1 MSRVCIY
8 VWLSQSL
15 PSSIGHMRKLKTL
28 KAQGNLLDHIPGEL
42 RDVRGLQ
49 VCDLDVYGGT

>member
-1 MSRVCIY
+1 
-8 VWLSQSL
+8 
-15 PSSIGHMRKLKTL
+15 MRKLKTL
-28 KAQGNLLDHIPGEL
+28 TAQGNLLDHIPGEL